1 MVSITL
7 PKKINEEI
15 DAIIN
20 AGYYDNRSELIRDAL
35 RLFFTE
41 KKEIR
46 LAAAI
51 ELYRENKITI
61 SRAAEIAGIPFDSM
75 KSILTDEELLRRGR
89 SKKKKST
96 KKLEKL
102 VS

>member
-15 DAIIN
+15 DAIIH

-35 RLFFTE
+35 RLFFTQ

-51 ELYRENKITI
+51 ELYREYKITI
-61 SRAAEIAGIPFDSM
+61 SRAAEIAGIPFDNM
-75 KSILTDEELLRRGR
+75 KSILEDEELLKRGR
-89 SKKKKST
+89 LKSKKST

>member
-15 DAIIN
+15 DAIIRVR
-20 AGYYDNRSELIRDAL
+20 YYDNRSELIRDAL
-35 RLFFTE
+35 RLFFTQ

-61 SRAAEIAGIPFDSM
+61 SRAAEIAGIPFDNM
-75 KSILTDEELLRRGR
+75 KSILEDEELLQRGR
-89 SKKKKST
+89 SKSKKST

>member
-20 AGYYDNRSELIRDAL
+20 AGYYDNRSELLRDAL
-35 RLFFTE
+35 RLFFTQ

-61 SRAAEIAGIPFDSM
+61 SRAAEIAGIPLDNM
-75 KSILTDEELLRRGR
+75 KTILQDDELLQRGR
-89 SKKKKST
+89 LKSKKST

>member
-15 DAIIN
+15 DAIIH

-35 RLFFTE
+35 RLFFTQ

-61 SRAAEIAGIPFDSM
+61 SRAAEIAGIPLDNM
-75 KSILTDEELLRRGR
+75 KSILEDEELLKRGR
-89 SKKKKST
+89 LKSKKST